1 MKTLKIS
8 AILHGGQNLV
18 PGSSQHN
25 GGARSNTAFT
35 GSLRLRRRHLGTI
48 LSKRSISG
56 CSYDVTTPKLLLLC
70 DLCYLNPSL
79 VNVRSRFSSLIQV
92 KSVVR

>member
-8 AILHGGQNLV
+8 AILHGRQNLV

-35 GSLRLRRRHLGTI
+35 GSSENILRHFAIIELLRPRFDA
-48 LSKRSISG
+48 S
-56 CSYDVTTPKLLLLC
+56 D
-70 DLCYLNPSL
+70 
-79 VNVRSRFSSLIQV
+79 FSSRGALQRAAESQEII
-92 KSVVR
+92 SVMFPNYLQKI